1 MGSAKHEE
9 VATVKFGYLFWVEF
23 ENECSLGLATF
34 YIDTA
39 VRR

>member
-1 MGSAKHEE
+1 MGSAKHEK
-9 VATVKFGYLFWVEF
+9 VATVKFGYFFRGEVE
-23 ENECSLGLATF
+23 NKCSCGLATF